1 MTEPKT
7 FSRNAFK
14 YLVKKKIRKAAIAG
28 LKEIQ
33 ETHICSKT
41 KKTEKNELKMQEFL
55 PGSRLIM
62 PFWNYQS
69 NVDSMA
75 IS

>member
-1 MTEPKT
+1 MTEPKA

-14 YLVKKKIRKAAIAG
+14 YLVKKNIWKAAIAG

-33 ETHICSKT
+33 EKPIYKT
-41 KKTEKNELKMQEFL
+41 KKTEKNKLKMQEFL

-69 NVDSMA
+69 NVDPMA